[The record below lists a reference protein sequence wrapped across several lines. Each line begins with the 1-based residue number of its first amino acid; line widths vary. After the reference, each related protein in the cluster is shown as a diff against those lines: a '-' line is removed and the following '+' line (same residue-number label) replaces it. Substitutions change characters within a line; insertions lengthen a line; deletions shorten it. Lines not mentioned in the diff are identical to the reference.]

1 MHLNDIWMLC
11 EVKIF
16 QRNLLFSQIQLQII
30 LSIQCSLFSFIQKQQ
45 QQQKP
50 IEYDELTQI
59 KNYSRLQYN
68 VNGKHWVS
76 ISHWI
81 IHRDP
86 ERWRLERKLS
96 IWMEN

>member
-45 QQQKP
+45 QQKP

-59 KNYSRLQYN
+59 KSYSRLQYN
-68 VNGKHWVS
+68 VNGKQWVS
-76 ISHWI
+76 ISHYSD
-81 IHRDP
+81 DP

>member
-1 MHLNDIWMLC
+1 MLC

-45 QQQKP
+45 QQKP

-68 VNGKHWVS
+68 VNGKH
-76 ISHWI
+76 
-81 IHRDP
+81 
-86 ERWRLERKLS
+86 
-96 IWMEN
+96 